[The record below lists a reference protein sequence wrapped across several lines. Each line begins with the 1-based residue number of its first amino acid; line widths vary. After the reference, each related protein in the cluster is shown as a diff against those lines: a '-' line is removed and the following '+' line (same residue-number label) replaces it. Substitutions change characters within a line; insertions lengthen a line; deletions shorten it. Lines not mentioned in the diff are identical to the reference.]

1 MLLWGLSSEAQRS
14 MYGVPERCRS
24 CLSGAVRNTARF
36 ACEPVGE
43 AICVASFGPVV
54 GPVKPSLNVTVSVA
68 PPDVRLIAPAAPG
81 LVPCRKPL
89 TVVVF
94 GAGQLA
100 CV

>member
-1 MLLWGLSSEAQRS
+1 MLLCGLSSDAHRS

-43 AICVASFGPVV
+43 AICVASFGRVV
-54 GPVKPSLNVTVSVA
+54 VPLKPSLSGTVSVA
-68 PPDVRLIAPAAPG
+68 PPGVRLIAPAAPG
-81 LVPCRKPL
+81 LVPCSKPL

-94 GAGQLA
+94 GAGQFA
-100 CV
+100 